1 MKVALF
7 GLIEKDK
14 SKETLVKKTAKKY
27 GLEITRKD
35 PEVGIC
41 TKGDG
46 TILYAEEK
54 FPTLPKLTLRSKNHV
69 GYKCTYDISRID
81 ELFSKISQ
89 KKYTLKKHIKIKC
102 IFNDKEINALN
113 EFQIHN
119 IVTTKA
125 LRFSIN
131 VKQKNKILFDE
142 KNIIG
147 DGCIFSTPFGSSAY
161 FSSVGGK
168 TFEKGLGLALNNPYN
183 MDKKAFYFDEDVVF
197 EFILNRSPAYL
208 LHDNNPKTITIKE
221 NQKITLMKSEEYF
234 NEIHI
239 NA

>member
-1 MKVALF
+1 M
-7 GLIEKDK
+7 
-14 SKETLVKKTAKKY
+14 
-27 GLEITRKD
+27 
-35 PEVGIC
+35 
-41 TKGDG
+41 
-46 TILYAEEK
+46 
-54 FPTLPKLTLRSKNHV
+54 